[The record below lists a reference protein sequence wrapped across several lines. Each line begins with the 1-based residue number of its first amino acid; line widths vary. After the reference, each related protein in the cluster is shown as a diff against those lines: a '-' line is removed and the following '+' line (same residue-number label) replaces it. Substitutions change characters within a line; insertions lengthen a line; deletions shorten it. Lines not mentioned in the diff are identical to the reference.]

1 MDIKIKNSVIGGM
14 KVIIDILYENREPR
28 IYQDYSPTIRSE
40 RTGLLVLTNKG
51 EIYGNKLLFHN

>member
-1 MDIKIKNSVIGGM
+1 MKI
-14 KVIIDILYENREPR
+14 IIDILYENREPR

-40 RTGLLVLTNKG
+40 RTGLLVLSNKG